1 MKLGIKVGIFK
12 KKNDAVINHLN
23 EWGRATFNSA
33 YKYYSNMAKSEGEN
47 VLKMFD
53 DWWHGKY
60 NKKEYMARYTEEEC
74 EVADSIIFTA
84 ISGGFG

>member
-1 MKLGIKVGIFK
+1 MKLGIKIGIFK
-12 KKNDAVINHLN
+12 KKNDAVLNHLN
-23 EWGRATFNSA
+23 EWGGAVYDSA
-33 YKYYSNMAKSEGEN
+33 YKYYSNMAKNEGEN

-60 NKKEYMARYTEEEC
+60 NKKEYIARYTEEEC